1 MKTEMQERCSSW
13 IWHSKLSIDSLD
25 IRILG
30 RIVGVHSTEQF
41 VGIKFGAF
49 DPGIR
54 KSHQH
59 RLSAGGI
66 FCYGDEEQVVFFI
79 SHLLQYCSEVY
90 AYETDHEGCFRSC
103 LILTFI
109 SLLCNVILA
118 AEA

>member
-1 MKTEMQERCSSW
+1 MKTETQERCSSW

-25 IRILG
+25 MRILG

-79 SHLLQYCSEVY
+79 SHLL
-90 AYETDHEGCFRSC
+90 H
-103 LILTFI
+103 ILLRGVCI
-109 SLLCNVILA
+109 
-118 AEA
+118 